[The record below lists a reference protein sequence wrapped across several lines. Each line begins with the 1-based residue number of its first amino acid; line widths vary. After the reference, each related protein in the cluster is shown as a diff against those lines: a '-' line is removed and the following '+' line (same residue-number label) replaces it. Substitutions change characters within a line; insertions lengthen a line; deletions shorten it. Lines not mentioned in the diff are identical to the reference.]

1 MGLKDAKR
9 EKPAQEEAIR
19 ETDNMETAQAVEN
32 KKHQKKSKSA
42 SDLAQRKNAG
52 QTGSAALF
60 PIYRW
65 ISLVGMQTQR
75 YSKRFYR
82 HIERYMSMLFQMLR
96 FGGRFVFVTV
106 DRYVFRAYHEAAD
119 EARYLRLEIRSI
131 RSNLKR
137 SAQAGPASVLTTL
150 WHYAGK
156 AFRRHRKLFG
166 TLFNTA
172 LPIGACVL
180 LATTVAHWGS
190 ITFALEVSYNDQKI
204 GYVAS
209 ESVYL
214 EAEKLARSRIMTG
227 SQQAE
232 EQPAAED
239 VSTAGAGGRV
249 VNLGTRSLAAEETES
264 TGELI
269 SKPTYKLK
277 PISID
282 QLTDANTMS
291 DKLIEH
297 SSSKI
302 TNACGVYVDGQFV
315 CAVKNETDAVS
326 VFDKILNEKKT
337 DEANTIADFVEE
349 VSYVQGLYPDNEKT
363 VWDAEQLEQK
373 LRSKK
378 AEAVYYT
385 VKEGDTVSGIAQAN
399 DLTTKALMGMNS
411 GLTETIHVGDQLLVS
426 NEVNYLR
433 VKIIKTVQR
442 TEEIPYETEE
452 TKTSSMYVG
461 RTKTVQEGVNGERQ
475 ITELVTYI
483 DHVAVSTKQVSAKV
497 VKDPVPKKVN
507 VGTKSKGSYSSSG
520 SSGGYSFST
529 NPVYYS
535 TGSVKTRMM
544 WPAPSAHQITQYF
557 GHNGHKGMDIST
569 SGASGLPV
577 VAAASGTVVEAASGW
592 NYGFGNTIL
601 IDHGNGLQTRYAHL
615 LDYSIRVRVGQQVSQ
630 GQWIAKIGDTG
641 NSFGAHLHF
650 EVIRNGTRV
659 DPLPYIK

>member
-1 MGLKDAKR
+1 
-9 EKPAQEEAIR
+9 
-19 ETDNMETAQAVEN
+19 
-32 KKHQKKSKSA
+32 
-42 SDLAQRKNAG
+42 
-52 QTGSAALF
+52 
-60 PIYRW
+60 
-65 ISLVGMQTQR
+65 
-75 YSKRFYR
+75 
-82 HIERYMSMLFQMLR
+82 
-96 FGGRFVFVTV
+96 
-106 DRYVFRAYHEAAD
+106 
-119 EARYLRLEIRSI
+119 
-131 RSNLKR
+131 
-137 SAQAGPASVLTTL
+137 
-150 WHYAGK
+150 
-156 AFRRHRKLFG
+156 
-166 TLFNTA
+166 
-172 LPIGACVL
+172 
-180 LATTVAHWGS
+180 
-190 ITFALEVSYNDQKI
+190 
-204 GYVAS
+204 
-209 ESVYL
+209 
-214 EAEKLARSRIMTG
+214 
-227 SQQAE
+227 
-232 EQPAAED
+232 
-239 VSTAGAGGRV
+239 
-249 VNLGTRSLAAEETES
+249 
-264 TGELI
+264 
-269 SKPTYKLK
+269 
-277 PISID
+277 
-282 QLTDANTMS
+282 MS

-507 VGTKSKGSYSSSG
+507 VGTKSKSSYSSSG
-520 SSGGYSFST
+520 SSSGYSSST
-529 NPVYYS
+529 SPIYYGS
-535 TGSVKTRMM
+535 GSVSTKLM
-544 WPAPSAHQITQYF
+544 WPAPTAHQVSQRY
-557 GHNGHKGMDIST
+557 GHNGHRGMDIT
-569 SGASGLPV
+569 ANGASGRPI
-577 VAAASGTVVEAASGW
+577 VAAASGTVTYAGW
-592 NYGFGNTIL
+592 DSTGHGYRVVIN
-601 IDHGNGLQTRYAHL
+601 HGNGLQTGYSHCKSG
-615 LDYSIRVRVGQQVSQ
+615 SIRVRVGQQVSQ
-630 GQWIAKIGDTG
+630 GQQIASIGSTG
-641 NSFGAHLHF
+641 NSSGPHLHF

-659 DPLPYIK
+659 NPSPYIS

>member
-1 MGLKDAKR
+1 M
-9 EKPAQEEAIR
+9 
-19 ETDNMETAQAVEN
+19 
-32 KKHQKKSKSA
+32 
-42 SDLAQRKNAG
+42 
-52 QTGSAALF
+52 
-60 PIYRW
+60 
-65 ISLVGMQTQR
+65 GMQTQR

-82 HIERYMSMLFQMLR
+82 HIERYLRLPFQMLR

-106 DRYVFRAYHEAAD
+106 DRYAFRAYHEAAD
-119 EARYLRLEIRSI
+119 EARYLRAEMRSV
-131 RSNLKR
+131 RSNLGRCMKE
-137 SAQAGPASVLTTL
+137 SPLSVFPVL
-150 WHYAGK
+150 WHYAAK
-156 AFRRHRKLFG
+156 AFKRHKKLFG

-180 LATTVAHWGS
+180 LAMTVAHWGS
-190 ITFALEVSYNDQKI
+190 VTFALEVSYNDQKI

-214 EAEKLARSRIMTG
+214 EAEKLARSRVMTG
-227 SQQAE
+227 VEENAASQAQL
-232 EQPAAED
+232 
-239 VSTAGAGGRV
+239 
-249 VNLGTRSLAAEETES
+249 VNLSTRSLAQPEEAVK
-264 TGELI
+264 ELI
-269 SKPTYKLK
+269 GKPTYRL
-277 PISID
+277 SLVTID

-326 VFDKILNEKKT
+326 VFDRILNEKKT
-337 DEANTIADFVEE
+337 DASNTIADFVEE

-363 VWDAEQLEQK
+363 VWDAERLEQK

-399 DLTTKALMGMNS
+399 DLTTKDLMGMNS

-433 VKIIKTVQR
+433 VKLIKTVQR

-483 DHVAVSTKQVSAKV
+483 DNVAVSTKQVSAKV
-497 VKDPVPKKVN
+497 VKDPVAKKVN
-507 VGTKSKGSYSSSG
+507 VGTKSKSSYSSG
-520 SSGGYSFST
+520 SSGGKTYGSS
-529 NPVYYS
+529 YYAP
-535 TGSVKTRMM
+535 GSLGTKLM
-544 WPAPSAHQITQYF
+544 WPAPTAHQITQSF

-569 SGASGLPV
+569 SGASGQPI
-577 VAAASGTVVEAASGW
+577 VAAAGGTVVEAAASGW
-592 NYGFGNTIL
+592 NTGYGNYIV
-601 IDHGNGLQTRYAHL
+601 IDHGNGLKTRYAHC
-615 LDYSIRVRVGQQVSQ
+615 LDGSLRVRVGQQVSQ
-630 GQWIAKIGDTG
+630 GQRIASIGNTG

-650 EVIRNGTRV
+650 EVIYNGTRIN
-659 DPLPYIK
+659 PYSYVR

>member
-19 ETDNMETAQAVEN
+19 DTGNIETAQAVEN

-42 SDLAQRKNAG
+42 SDLAQWQDAKHPGN
-52 QTGSAALF
+52 AALLS
-60 PIYRW
+60 IYRW
-65 ISLVGMQTQR
+65 VSLVGMQTQR
-75 YSKRFYR
+75 YIKRFYR
-82 HIERYMSMLFQMLR
+82 HIERYLRLPFQMLR

-106 DRYVFRAYHEAAD
+106 DRYAFRAYHEAAD
-119 EARYLRLEIRSI
+119 EARYLRVEMRSV
-131 RSNLKR
+131 RSNLRRCIKESPL
-137 SAQAGPASVLTTL
+137 SAFPVLG
-150 WHYAGK
+150 HYAAK
-156 AFRRHRKLFG
+156 AVKRHKKLFG

-190 ITFALEVSYNDQKI
+190 VTFALEVSYNNQKI

-227 SQQAE
+227 GQQAE
-232 EQPAAED
+232 EQPAVEN
-239 VSTAGAGGRV
+239 VSTAGATGRV

-269 SKPTYKLK
+269 SKPTYKLR
-277 PISID
+277 PVSID

-337 DEANTIADFVEE
+337 NEANTIADFVEE
-349 VSYVQGLYPDNEKT
+349 VNYVQGLYPDNEKT
-363 VWDAEQLEQK
+363 VWDAERLEQK

-399 DLTTKALMGMNS
+399 DLTTKELMGMNS

-433 VKIIKTVQR
+433 VKIMKTVQR

-475 ITELVTYI
+475 ITELVTYV
-483 DHVAVSTKQVSAKV
+483 DNVAVSTKQVSVKV
-497 VKDPVPKKVN
+497 VKNPVPKKVN
-507 VGTKSKGSYSSSG
+507 VGTKSKSSYSSKGSSSGYSSSTSPIYYGSG
-520 SSGGYSFST
+520 SVST
-529 NPVYYS
+529 
-535 TGSVKTRMM
+535 KLM
-544 WPAPSAHQITQYF
+544 WPAPTAHQVSQRF
-557 GHNGHKGMDIST
+557 GHNGHRGMDIT
-569 SGASGLPV
+569 TNGASGRPI
-577 VAAASGTVVEAASGW
+577 VAAASGTVTYAGW
-592 NYGFGNTIL
+592 DSTGHGYRVVIN
-601 IDHGNGLQTRYAHL
+601 HGNGLQTGYSHCKSC
-615 LDYSIRVRVGQQVSQ
+615 SIRVRVGQQVSR
-630 GQWIAKIGDTG
+630 GQQVASIGSTG
-641 NSFGAHLHF
+641 NSSGPHLHF

-659 DPLPYIK
+659 NPSPYIS

>member
-1 MGLKDAKR
+1 MGLKDAKWER
-9 EKPAQEEAIR
+9 LAQQVLETSIETNSEHPEQNSQEKAASKRAAYAAGAMVEAI
-19 ETDNMETAQAVEN
+19 
-32 KKHQKKSKSA
+32 
-42 SDLAQRKNAG
+42 
-52 QTGSAALF
+52 
-60 PIYRW
+60 YRL

-82 HIERYMSMLFQMLR
+82 HIERYLRLPFQMLR

-106 DRYVFRAYHEAAD
+106 DRYAFRAYHEAAD
-119 EARYLRLEIRSI
+119 EARYLRAEMRSV
-131 RSNLKR
+131 RSNLGRCMKE
-137 SAQAGPASVLTTL
+137 SPLSVFPVL
-150 WHYAGK
+150 WHYAAK
-156 AFRRHRKLFG
+156 AFKRHKKLFG

-190 ITFALEVSYNDQKI
+190 VTFALEVSYNDQKI

-507 VGTKSKGSYSSSG
+507 VGTKSKSSYSSSG

>member
-1 MGLKDAKR
+1 
-9 EKPAQEEAIR
+9 
-19 ETDNMETAQAVEN
+19 
-32 KKHQKKSKSA
+32 
-42 SDLAQRKNAG
+42 
-52 QTGSAALF
+52 
-60 PIYRW
+60 
-65 ISLVGMQTQR
+65 
-75 YSKRFYR
+75 
-82 HIERYMSMLFQMLR
+82 
-96 FGGRFVFVTV
+96 
-106 DRYVFRAYHEAAD
+106 
-119 EARYLRLEIRSI
+119 
-131 RSNLKR
+131 
-137 SAQAGPASVLTTL
+137 
-150 WHYAGK
+150 
-156 AFRRHRKLFG
+156 
-166 TLFNTA
+166 
-172 LPIGACVL
+172 
-180 LATTVAHWGS
+180 
-190 ITFALEVSYNDQKI
+190 
-204 GYVAS
+204 
-209 ESVYL
+209 
-214 EAEKLARSRIMTG
+214 MTG
-227 SQQAE
+227 VEENAASQAQL
-232 EQPAAED
+232 
-239 VSTAGAGGRV
+239 
-249 VNLGTRSLAAEETES
+249 VNLSTRSLAQPEEAVK
-264 TGELI
+264 ELI
-269 SKPTYKLK
+269 GKPTYRL
-277 PISID
+277 SLVTVD

-507 VGTKSKGSYSSSG
+507 VGTKSKSSYSSSG

>member
-1 MGLKDAKR
+1 MGLKNAKR

-82 HIERYMSMLFQMLR
+82 HIERYLRLPFQMLR

-106 DRYVFRAYHEAAD
+106 DRYAFRAYHEAAD
-119 EARYLRLEIRSI
+119 EARYLRAEMRSV
-131 RSNLKR
+131 RSNLGRCMKE
-137 SAQAGPASVLTTL
+137 SPLSVFPVL
-150 WHYAGK
+150 WHYAAK
-156 AFRRHRKLFG
+156 AFKRHKKLFG

-190 ITFALEVSYNDQKI
+190 VTFALEVSYNDQKI

-497 VKDPVPKKVN
+497 VKDSVPKKVN
-507 VGTKSKGSYSSSG
+507 VGTKSKSSYSSSG

>member
-1 MGLKDAKR
+1 MGLKDAKWER
-9 EKPAQEEAIR
+9 
-19 ETDNMETAQAVEN
+19 
-32 KKHQKKSKSA
+32 
-42 SDLAQRKNAG
+42 LAQQVLETSIETNSEHPEQNSQEKAASKRAAYAAG
-52 QTGSAALF
+52 AMVEA
-60 PIYRW
+60 IYRW

-214 EAEKLARSRIMTG
+214 EAEKLARSRVMTG
-227 SQQAE
+227 VEENAASQAQL
-232 EQPAAED
+232 
-239 VSTAGAGGRV
+239 
-249 VNLGTRSLAAEETES
+249 VNLSTRSLAQPEEAVK
-264 TGELI
+264 ELI
-269 SKPTYKLK
+269 GKPTYRL
-277 PISID
+277 SLVTVD

-507 VGTKSKGSYSSSG
+507 VGTKSKSSYSSSG
-520 SSGGYSFST
+520 SSSGYSSST
-529 NPVYYS
+529 SPIYYGS
-535 TGSVKTRMM
+535 GSVSTKLM
-544 WPAPSAHQITQYF
+544 WPAPTAHQVSQRY
-557 GHNGHKGMDIST
+557 GHNGHRGMDIT
-569 SGASGLPV
+569 ANGASGRPI
-577 VAAASGTVVEAASGW
+577 VAAASGTVTYAGW
-592 NYGFGNTIL
+592 DSTGHGYRVVIN
-601 IDHGNGLQTRYAHL
+601 HGNGLQTGYSHCKSG
-615 LDYSIRVRVGQQVSQ
+615 SIRVRVGQQVSQ
-630 GQWIAKIGDTG
+630 GQQIASIGSTG
-641 NSFGAHLHF
+641 NSSGPHLHF

-659 DPLPYIK
+659 NPSPYIS

>member
-1 MGLKDAKR
+1 MGLKDAKWER
-9 EKPAQEEAIR
+9 
-19 ETDNMETAQAVEN
+19 
-32 KKHQKKSKSA
+32 
-42 SDLAQRKNAG
+42 LAQQVLETSIETNSEHPEQNSQEKAASKRAAYAAG
-52 QTGSAALF
+52 AMVEA
-60 PIYRW
+60 IYRW

-82 HIERYMSMLFQMLR
+82 HIERYLRLPFQMLR

-106 DRYVFRAYHEAAD
+106 DRYAFRAYHEAAD

-507 VGTKSKGSYSSSG
+507 VGTKSKSSYSSSG

>member
-1 MGLKDAKR
+1 MGLKNAKR

-82 HIERYMSMLFQMLR
+82 HIERYLRLPFQMLR

-106 DRYVFRAYHEAAD
+106 DRYAFRAYHEAAD
-119 EARYLRLEIRSI
+119 EARYLRAEMRSV
-131 RSNLKR
+131 RSNLGRCMKE
-137 SAQAGPASVLTTL
+137 SPLSVFPVL
-150 WHYAGK
+150 WHYAAK
-156 AFRRHRKLFG
+156 AFKRHKKLFG

-507 VGTKSKGSYSSSG
+507 VGTKSKSSYSSSG